1 MGRTES
7 KTSRLTAVRF
17 TFLSITATALVL
29 AAGAAQAAPQILGLV
44 ATTAPVPLSCNGG
57 MCTAE
62 LPAFCLQRERTMP
75 RIGTAYRA
83 GPGTRITLGFTV
95 AGGKRHTISV
105 SETAAISALRDYH
118 AVRITVPESVLAAW
132 QGYNPTV
139 SVAEKASAVPVPLS
153 SHVRPIDKA
162 EIAFVTGPQRDIVAT
177 ALNKQEP
184 GATLAVATM
193 SRLINAL
200 PRHATRETRATLW
213 QRVIGIDKSDTS
225 QRGLKQAIEAHDY
238 CKAWA
243 DTGRGYGM
251 RDCLREWHD
260 HRADD
265 ITEKAW
271 DMQKPGM

>member
-1 MGRTES
+1 MAKACRFIALS
-7 KTSRLTAVRF
+7 FSFIFIAVTAVVSAPGPAR
-17 TFLSITATALVL
+17 
-29 AAGAAQAAPQILGLV
+29 GAPQILGLV
-44 ATTAPVPLSCNGG
+44 ASTAPVPLTCSGG
-57 MCTAE
+57 VCAAE

-75 RIGTAYRA
+75 RMGTAYRA

-95 AGGKRHTISV
+95 TGGRRHEISV
-105 SETAAISALRDYH
+105 SATAQMSALREYN
-118 AVRITVPESVLAAW
+118 AVRIAVPESALAAW
-132 QGYNPTV
+132 RGYNPTIAV
-139 SVAEKASAVPVPLS
+139 GDLASAVPVPLS
-153 SHVRPIDKA
+153 SHTRPIDKS
-162 EIAFVTGPQRDIVAT
+162 EIAFVTGPQRKIVAK
-177 ALNKQEP
+177 ALARSEP

-200 PRHATRETRATLW
+200 PRHATSRARATLW
-213 QRVIGIDKSDTS
+213 QRAMGPAQDQSATAAGDGM
-225 QRGLKQAIEAHDY
+225 RQAIEAHDY

-271 DMQKPGM
+271 DMQRPGM

>member
-1 MGRTES
+1 MG
-7 KTSRLTAVRF
+7 KTTRLIA
-17 TFLSITATALVL
+17 LSVSFIYIAIAALVM
-29 AAGAAQAAPQILGLV
+29 AGRPATAAPQILGLV
-44 ATTAPVPLSCNGG
+44 ASTAPVPLTCTGG
-57 MCTAE
+57 VCAAE

-75 RIGTAYRA
+75 RIGTTYRA

-95 AGGKRHTISV
+95 AGGKRHAVSV
-105 SETAAISALRDYH
+105 NSTAAITALRDYH
-118 AVRITVPESVLAAW
+118 AVRITVPESALVAW
-132 QGYNPTV
+132 QGHNPTIAV
-139 SVAEKASAVPVPLS
+139 SGRASAVPVPLPTHS
-153 SHVRPIDKA
+153 RPLSES
-162 EIAFVTGPQRDIVAT
+162 EIAFVTGPQRRIVAR
-177 ALNKQEP
+177 ALAEQAP

-200 PRHATRETRATLW
+200 PRHATARARAALW
-213 QRVIGIDKSDTS
+213 AQVIGSDRSVTAA
-225 QRGLKQAIEAHDY
+225 RGMKQAIKAHDY